1 MVTKGD
7 PIPDIQLETTPG
19 ETASLRTLAGDGV
32 TVLFAVP
39 GAFTPTCSATHLPGF
54 VAAADEF
61 KAAGAT
67 RILCVAP
74 NDAFVTAA
82 WAASIGGASGADA
95 KVIVLADKGNA
106 LAAAWGV
113 VLDAEGKLGT
123 KRIKRLSAVLKDGCC
138 RGGEC
143 GAGWWGCDVLAGRAD
158 ARRAESGGGGN
169 GLMEREGFFVF
180 AFVFMYDRTRV

>member
-7 PIPDIQLETTPG
+7 PIPDIQLETAPG

-95 KVIVLADKGNA
+95 KVIVLADKDNA

-123 KRIKRLSAVLKDGCC
+123 KRIKRLSAVLKDGVVAAVSV
-138 RGGEC
+138 EP
-143 GAGWWGCDVLAGRAD
+143 D
-158 ARRAESGGGGN
+158 GGGATCS
-169 GLMEREGFFVF
+169 LAAPTLDELKAVV
-180 AFVFMYDRTRV
+180 AATA